1 MFKVSFDHRSDAEYK
16 HDQQLKQWIA
26 EGNKAE
32 DFDQEVPFCD
42 HAYGTLTPEQVEEL
56 SADVDQFCPF

>member
-1 MFKVSFDHRSDAEYK
+1 MMIIFHKSANVVALKRDMFKVSFD
-16 HDQQLKQWIA
+16 
-26 EGNKAE
+26 
-32 DFDQEVPFCD
+32 QEVPFTD